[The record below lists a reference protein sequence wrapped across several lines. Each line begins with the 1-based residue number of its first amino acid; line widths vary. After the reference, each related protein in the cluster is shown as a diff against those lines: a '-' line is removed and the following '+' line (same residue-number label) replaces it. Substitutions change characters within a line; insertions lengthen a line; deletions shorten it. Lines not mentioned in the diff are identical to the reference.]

1 MATLQY
7 NITGETQ
14 LELVLASKPL
24 YISTFNV
31 EITERVGW
39 DAYWSIVWEYE
50 FFKHEKS
57 FVCFIHMVLLPTHE
71 LMSLE

>member
-31 EITERVGW
+31 EITER
-39 DAYWSIVWEYE
+39 
-50 FFKHEKS
+50 
-57 FVCFIHMVLLPTHE
+57 
-71 LMSLE
+71 